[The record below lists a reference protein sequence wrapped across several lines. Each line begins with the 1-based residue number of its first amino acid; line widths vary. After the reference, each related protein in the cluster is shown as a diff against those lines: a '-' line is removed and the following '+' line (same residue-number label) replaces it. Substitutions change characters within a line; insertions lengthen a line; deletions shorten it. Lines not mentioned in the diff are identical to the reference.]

1 MTPPASSTDQRQRA
15 QRATGLAM
23 IGSAAALVV
32 LAALTWA
39 GVMPFEPDIRGWASA
54 GLALAAVLDGCIGGY
69 FLRASSQ
76 P

>member
-1 MTPPASSTDQRQRA
+1 MTPQPSSDQRQRA

-23 IGSAAALVV
+23 IGSAMALVV

-39 GVMPFEPDIRGWASA
+39 GVMPFDGSIRGWAATGIGMA
-54 GLALAAVLDGCIGGY
+54 GVLDGLLGAY

>member
-1 MTPPASSTDQRQRA
+1 MTPPPSSDQRQRA

-23 IGSAAALVV
+23 MGSAMALVV

-39 GVMPFEPDIRGWASA
+39 GVMPFDASIRGWAAA
-54 GLALAAVLDGCIGGY
+54 GIGMAGALDGLLGAY